1 MQTFTTLRAIA
12 ISLALGVAAL
22 PAQAAPQPTS
32 APSTASV
39 QMQHIRNATT
49 KIDYAGKTFLVDPF
63 LAKKDTYP
71 GFEGSFRSHLRN
83 PTVELPMSVE
93 DVMKDVDA
101 VIVTHTHLD
110 HWDGD
115 KHQQL
120 PKGIPLFVQNEADA
134 KTIRAQGFTDVRVM
148 GENTEFEGVRLTR
161 TGGQHGTDEMYANSQ
176 VAEALGKAM
185 GVVFQAPNSP
195 TVYLAGDTIWRNEVD
210 QSLAKFKPNVILLN
224 TGEARMLGFVGSII
238 MSKDDVLRAYKGAPN
253 ATILAVHMDAINHM
267 ALSRKDLREYVE
279 QNGMQDRVLIPAD
292 GEVLKF

>member
-1 MQTFTTLRAIA
+1 MTTIRTIA
-12 ISLALGVAAL
+12 ISLALGAASL
-22 PAQAAPQPTS
+22 SAQAAPQ
-32 APSTASV
+32 AASTPGSASV

-63 LAKKDTYP
+63 LAKKGAHP
-71 GFEGSFRSHLRN
+71 GFEGTFRSHLRN

-93 DVMKDVDA
+93 DVLKGVDA

-134 KTIRAQGFTDVRVM
+134 KMIRAQGFTDVRVI

-161 TGGQHGTDEMYANSQ
+161 TGGQHGTDEMYANKQ
-176 VAEALGKAM
+176 LAEGLGAAM

-195 TVYLAGDTIWRNEVD
+195 TVYLAGDTIWRSEVD
-210 QSLAKFKPNVILLN
+210 QSLARFKPDVILLN
-224 TGEARMLGFVGSII
+224 AGEARMLGFVGSII
-238 MSKDDVLRAYKGAPN
+238 MSKDDVLRAYKAAPN

-267 ALSRKDLREYVE
+267 ALSRKALREYVE
-279 QNGMQDRVLIPAD
+279 QNGMQERVRIPAD
-292 GEVLKF
+292 GEILKF

>member
-32 APSTASV
+32 ASV

-101 VIVTHTHLD
+101 VIVTHTH
-110 HWDGD
+110 
-115 KHQQL
+115 
-120 PKGIPLFVQNEADA
+120 
-134 KTIRAQGFTDVRVM
+134 
-148 GENTEFEGVRLTR
+148 
-161 TGGQHGTDEMYANSQ
+161 
-176 VAEALGKAM
+176 
-185 GVVFQAPNSP
+185 
-195 TVYLAGDTIWRNEVD
+195 
-210 QSLAKFKPNVILLN
+210 
-224 TGEARMLGFVGSII
+224 
-238 MSKDDVLRAYKGAPN
+238 
-253 ATILAVHMDAINHM
+253 
-267 ALSRKDLREYVE
+267 
-279 QNGMQDRVLIPAD
+279 
-292 GEVLKF
+292 